1 MSQEQ
6 LTLVLIY
13 YGLTT
18 VFGAMFMSWHFSV
31 RLNRD
36 ALGGAFAGF
45 GSAFI
50 GFGLLGLGIVYFL
63 MPPQELG
70 LMDEDKQ
77 TERGKGHL
85 LNSLILGEI
94 IAAALV
100 WLLLVILVTNNK
112 IIAFLTIP
120 LNLPEILSDHRG
132 FTRLLL
138 AIIGFVAFESTL
150 FALRGI
156 RTEINRN
163 VLWALRAT
171 AYVWL
176 ELVFLAVNTE
186 PSRFLVVVAGG
197 MYEGMLIFLVAAGFS
212 IIFGLMDV
220 LNLAQGAF
228 FMIGAYAAWDVYGRL
243 GEAGW
248 RDEHV
253 TLLLAFFIAL
263 LVATALGALI
273 GLIVEV
279 TLIRP
284 TYARPIFQL
293 VLTFGLALALREA
306 VISRYGNEG
315 VANTNLR
322 LQNGDNTVLTGLFP
336 DTSVQNYWIFMIVMG
351 ILMIFGVQYLL
362 QNTRIGIIIRAGVQD
377 SEMVEALGINVRL
390 IFTLVFML
398 GAAIAALGGGIA
410 SGFLAPNPALGDT
423 FLLQAIAVVIVG
435 GLGSYSGTA
444 IASII
449 LGITGA
455 VASHFAFVGFN
466 SDALGSTAILLILLV
481 VLYIKPTGL
490 FGKAH

>member
-1 MSQEQ
+1 MSQDQ

-18 VFGAMFMSWHFSV
+18 VFGAMFMSWHFTH

-45 GSAFI
+45 GSAFV
-50 GFGLLGLGIVYFL
+50 GFGLIGLGIVYAL

-70 LMDEDKQ
+70 LMDEDKSVDAS
-77 TERGKGHL
+77 KGR
-85 LNSLILGEI
+85 LNRLILSEI
-94 IAAALV
+94 LAAALV
-100 WLLLVILVTNNK
+100 WLLLAILIINND

-120 LNLPEILSDHRG
+120 LNLPDMLSDHLNA
-132 FTRLLL
+132 TRLLTVI
-138 AIIGFVAFESTL
+138 AGFVAFESSL
-150 FALRGI
+150 MIFEGI
-156 RTEINRN
+156 RSEVGGN

-176 ELVFLAVNTE
+176 ELIFLAVNTE
-186 PSRFLVVVAGG
+186 PSRFLVVIAGG

-228 FMIGAYAAWDVYGRL
+228 FMIGAYTAWDVYGRL

-248 RDEHV
+248 RDEHI

-279 TLIRP
+279 TMIRP
-284 TYARPIFQL
+284 TYARPIFQI
-293 VLTFGLALALREA
+293 VITFGLALALREA
-306 VISRYGNEG
+306 VIAEYGNEG
-315 VANTNLR
+315 VPNTNLR
-322 LQNGDNTVLTGLFP
+322 LANGDNTVLTGLFP
-336 DTSVQNYWIFMIVMG
+336 DTSVQNYWIFMIIMG
-351 ILMIFGVQYLL
+351 FLMIFGVQYLL

-423 FLLQAIAVVIVG
+423 FLLQAIAIVVVG

-444 IASII
+444 VASII

-455 VASHFAFVGFN
+455 VASHFAFVEFN
-466 SDALGSTAILLILLV
+466 SDALGSTTILLILLV